1 MTWRAGLMRLLLQ
14 EDLNFLLTNRLPRRW
29 ATQMVGRIA
38 RIEHPVVARP
48 AVALW
53 RFFSGADLSDAA
65 ATRFGSLRDAFTRP
79 LRPGARRFAADPAV
93 IASPCDAIIGA
104 HGRVTDGRAY
114 QVKGFP
120 YRLDELVPDAALAT
134 RYADGWFVTLRLT
147 AGMYHRFHAPADLI
161 VDGVTYLSGDCWNVN
176 PIALKR
182 VERLFCRNERAVIE
196 TRLADGTPMLLV
208 PVAAILV
215 AGIRLGFL
223 DTDRL
228 LREQGPAR
236 RACNARLARGE
247 EMGWFEHGSTILV
260 FLPSD
265 VTLAPL
271 SEGAS
276 IRAGE
281 PLARIAA
288 ADEPSVA
295 GLERV
300 P

>member
-1 MTWRAGLMRLLLQ
+1 M
-14 EDLNFLLTNRLPRRW
+14 
-29 ATQMVGRIA
+29 
-38 RIEHPVVARP
+38 
-48 AVALW
+48 
-53 RFFSGADLSDAA
+53 
-65 ATRFGSLRDAFTRP
+65 
-79 LRPGARRFAADPAV
+79 
-93 IASPCDAIIGA
+93 
-104 HGRVTDGRAY
+104 
-114 QVKGFP
+114 KGFP
-120 YRLDELVPDAALAT
+120 YRLDELVPDAALAA

-147 AGMYHRFHAPADLI
+147 AGMYHRFHAPADLV

-196 TRLADGTPMLLV
+196 TRLADGTAMLLV

-215 AGIRLGFL
+215 AGIRLTFL

-228 LREQGPAR
+228 LREQGAAR

-260 FLPSD
+260 LLPSD

-271 SEGAS
+271 AEGRG

-281 PLARIAA
+281 PLAR
-288 ADEPSVA
+288 
-295 GLERV
+295 V
-300 P
+300 PHRARES